1 VDQNTFELLQVI
13 LPLIAALAVPFLTA
27 LAKYVFEPPTP
38 AGPNNAGAGDGA
50 SKPRGRF
57 GRALLSRTTAAV
69 TAIAILMSLVAVV
82 ALSDEGVRRDV
93 RAWFDTTPRINVM
106 QVYKPFLKKSDIPPI
121 MPVLQ
126 PIKIEGNTHAVSG
139 RNLNA
144 WVILCGFRDAQCMLK
159 RLQLYDGGDWEDTI
173 QVGQGAQ
180 TCDRFKVLFVVV
192 DGDGDKTL
200 APVSPG
206 PVADSV
212 VESVHKRDA
221 DVFIIQLVE
230 DEQQEC

>member
-1 VDQNTFELLQVI
+1 MDQDTFELLI
-13 LPLIAALAVPFLTA
+13 LPLVAALAAPFLTA

-38 AGPNNAGAGDGA
+38 AGPNNAGASAGD
-50 SKPRGRF
+50 SIPKPRGRF

-69 TAIAILMSLVAVV
+69 TAIAISMSLIAVV
-82 ALSDEGVRRDV
+82 ALSDEDVRRDI
-93 RAWFDTTPRINVM
+93 RAWFDNNPKINVM

-126 PIKIEGNTHAVSG
+126 PIKIEGSTHAVTG
-139 RNLNA
+139 RNFNA
-144 WVILCGFRDAQCMLK
+144 WVILCGYRDAQCTLK

-173 QVGQGAQ
+173 QVGRNAQ

-206 PVADSV
+206 PVADSI
-212 VESVHKRDA
+212 VESVRKRDA

>member
-1 VDQNTFELLQVI
+1 MNVDQNTFELLKVI

-27 LAKYVFEPPTP
+27 LAKYVFEPPAP
-38 AGPNNAGAGDGA
+38 AGHGNAGDGM
-50 SKPRGRF
+50 PQQRGRF

-69 TAIAILMSLVAVV
+69 TAIAILVSLIAVV

-93 RAWFDTTPRINVM
+93 GAWFDTTPRINVM

-126 PIKIEGNTHAVSG
+126 PIKIEGSTHSVNG
-139 RNLNA
+139 RNLNT

-206 PVADSV
+206 PISDSV
-212 VESVHKRDA
+212 VESVRKRDA